1 MNNKNRNDA
10 KEWWALVDE
19 LRESNLAHVDKVLRA
34 FNFATDQLIAH
45 GQHEIELSRAMKDQE
60 SVIRGQIKTETLK
73 YSQKTLRDCYILF
86 VGRDYDDE

>member
-10 KEWWALVDE
+10 EEWWALVDE
-19 LRESNLAHVDKVLRA
+19 LRE
-34 FNFATDQLIAH
+34 F
-45 GQHEIELSRAMKDQE
+45 ELSRAMKDQE
-60 SVIRGQIKTETLK
+60 SVIRQQIKMETLK